1 MLCGTSLSLPDV
13 ISLIHRG
20 EYRGAISLLEKG
32 VNDKSKPLLE
42 RVEYCKWL
50 AECFKNLEDFKM
62 SGDWYLEV
70 IKNILAQQTDMKL
83 KAKQALPYCEKA
95 LEQYREGGDAIDVLE
110 AAKLKQKLF
119 DLSK

>member
-1 MLCGTSLSLPDV
+1 MSLPD
-13 ISLIHRG
+13 IITLIHRA
-20 EYRGAISLLEKG
+20 EYRSAISLLEKG

-50 AECFKNLEDFKM
+50 AECYKNLEDFKT

-70 IKNILAQQTDMKL
+70 VKNILAQQTDMKL
-83 KAKQALPYCEKA
+83 KAKQGLPYCEKA